1 MIRLVLGDL
10 WTHARIWA
18 GILMVCVATGGIGA
32 IGAGLIETGDHYGG
46 DVQYD
51 LAGVST
57 LLILLSGI
65 AALIVL
71 SSTTGLAVALQQR
84 TYALWQLAGLG
95 PVVVAAV
102 VLSQLAVT
110 GMVGAVIGWAVVK
123 ASSGPVFGW
132 LWGPLESVDGI
143 SVHMGAGGLAGI
155 VVVQCVVVLLGG
167 WRGARTA
174 SRVPPVEALRAAE
187 TATVSFGWFR
197 AVLLLVL
204 MAATAALS
212 VSLMG
217 ADFKTVSGNSIALIP
232 LIAAVLSV
240 AGSTLFRPVLRAWTA
255 LVPRRWSAA
264 WYLARSF
271 TTYRLGQSAASITP
285 LMIAMALAG
294 GLFTTTATLS
304 AAVGEKRELE
314 AGVVILIIGGPLLLA
329 GIGAMATVFMS
340 GYARE
345 REFALI
351 RAAGSTAGLIVLTAV
366 WEALIY
372 TVTAAL
378 LATAAILMG
387 AGVLALAL
395 DLNAPVVSLSSVATV
410 SAMGFVLLLAATLIP
425 TLIALRAGIPR
436 QLAVE

>member
-1 MIRLVLGDL
+1 M
-10 WTHARIWA
+10 
-18 GILMVCVATGGIGA
+18 
-32 IGAGLIETGDHYGG
+32 
-46 DVQYD
+46 
-51 LAGVST
+51 
-57 LLILLSGI
+57 
-65 AALIVL
+65 
-71 SSTTGLAVALQQR
+71 
-84 TYALWQLAGLG
+84 
-95 PVVVAAV
+95 
-102 VLSQLAVT
+102 
-110 GMVGAVIGWAVVK
+110 
-123 ASSGPVFGW
+123 
-132 LWGPLESVDGI
+132 
-143 SVHMGAGGLAGI
+143 
-155 VVVQCVVVLLGG
+155 
-167 WRGARTA
+167 
-174 SRVPPVEALRAAE
+174 
-187 TATVSFGWFR
+187 
-197 AVLLLVL
+197 
-204 MAATAALS
+204 
-212 VSLMG
+212 
-217 ADFKTVSGNSIALIP
+217 
-232 LIAAVLSV
+232 
-240 AGSTLFRPVLRAWTA
+240 LRAWTA

-387 AGVLALAL
+387 AGVLALTL